1 MHGIGIAKKII
12 EEVNKKKKKNIKA
25 ITLEIGELANITAE
39 ELKKNIE
46 DLSNWQVNLLK
57 KKSVVKCKCGY
68 KGRANIKE
76 RLHDIILFNCP
87 KCNEIPEV
95 ISGDKII
102 IKSIEIK

>member
-1 MHGIGIAKKII
+1 MKNLFNNKTAKGLVSFVTII
-12 EEVNKKKKKNIKA
+12 VLLSSI
-25 ITLEIGELANITAE
+25 LATSVFYENSITA
-39 ELKKNIE
+39 NVIRE
-46 DLSNWQVNLLK
+46 DLANWQVNILK